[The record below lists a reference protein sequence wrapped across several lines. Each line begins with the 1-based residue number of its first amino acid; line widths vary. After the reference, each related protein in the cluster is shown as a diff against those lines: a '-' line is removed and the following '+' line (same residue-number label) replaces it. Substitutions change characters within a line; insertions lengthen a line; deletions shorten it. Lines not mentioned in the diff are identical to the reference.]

1 MTSSSNPLNSALR
14 KITLCSSLIIGL
26 SACGGGS
33 SKSHNDSQLLDLEI
47 TKNSS
52 EVIPTI
58 EPSKVVLRV
67 METTDLHANI
77 MNYNYYRGT
86 ADDSVGLV
94 KTATLIEIARAEV
107 KNSVL
112 VDNGDLLQGSPLG
125 DYVAKVKGL
134 EENEVHPIYKAM
146 NLLNYDAAN
155 IGNHEFNFGLP
166 FLKQAIDDANFP
178 YTSAN
183 VFFDD
188 HDTDDSN
195 DIPYFKPYLLQ
206 EKNVLDADGNAHQL
220 TIGYIGFVPPQV
232 MQWDKNNLETRVK
245 AKDIVD
251 MAKHYVPMMK
261 ADGADIIIAIPHSGL
276 VTSERLGGDENASF
290 YLSQVEGIDAI
301 MFGHAHRNFP
311 GHSSYDDLE
320 GVDNVKGTINGV
332 AAVMP
337 GYWGKYL
344 GYIDLTLEKSADDPW
359 VVVDSISILKPIS
372 QSNPDRSVT
381 SLVESHAGIEEAVQH
396 DHELVNTWVSEPFA
410 KISQPINSFFALVQ
424 DDPSIQVVT
433 DAQTWYVKTIVQGTD
448 LENFPILSVGAPFRA
463 GRGGSDDFTD
473 LSAGDVSYGNVADLY
488 IYPNTLKVLQL
499 NGEEVKQWL
508 EMSAGQFNTIA
519 AGSQD
524 VELINQDFPSYNFD
538 VIDGIE
544 YEIDVSQAPRYDKL
558 GNLVDINN
566 SRIKNITYQGEPIN
580 LAQNFLVVSNNY
592 RAAGGGNFPG
602 ISAEK
607 IVIDA
612 PNENRQTVADYLIF
626 STEENPETGFD
637 PSADNN
643 WSFTPLANTRVVFKG
658 SSKNGA
664 QDFAEQNP
672 ALIYSH
678 IDADGYGVY
687 SLNLGL

>member
-1 MTSSSNPLNSALR
+1 MIISSNSLSSSLQ
-14 KITLCSSLIIGL
+14 KIALCSSIVMGL
-26 SACGGGS
+26 SACGGDN
-33 SKSHNDSQLLDLEI
+33 KSDTKIKAVDQGPVITTSQ
-47 TKNSS
+47 
-52 EVIPTI
+52 
-58 EPSKVVLRV
+58 VVLRV

-77 MNYNYYRGT
+77 MNYNYYRG
-86 ADDSVGLV
+86 APDDSVGLV
-94 KTATLIEIARAEV
+94 KTASLIMAARAEV

-134 EENEVHPIYKAM
+134 EENDVHPIYKAM
-146 NLLNYDAAN
+146 NLLDYDAAN

-195 DIPYFKPYLLQ
+195 DIPYFSPYLIQ
-206 EKNVLDADGNAHQL
+206 HKNVLDVDGNTHQL

-232 MQWDKNNLETRVK
+232 MQWDKSNLETRVK

-251 MAKHYVPMMK
+251 MAKRYVPQMK

-276 VTSERLGGDENASF
+276 VTSERLGDDENASF
-290 YLSQVEGIDAI
+290 YLSQVAGIDAI

-311 GHSSYDDLE
+311 GHSSYDGLA

-344 GYIDLTLEKSADDPW
+344 GYIDLTLEKNADDVW
-359 VVVDSISILKPIS
+359 SVVDSESILKPIS

-381 SLVESHAGIEEAVQH
+381 SLVESHVGITEAVQH

-433 DAQTWYVKTIVQGTD
+433 DAQTWYVQTIVQGTALED
-448 LENFPILSVGAPFRA
+448 LPILSVGAPFRA

-473 LSAGDVSYGNVADLY
+473 LTAGDVSYGNVADLY
-488 IYPNTLKVLQL
+488 IYPNTLKVLKL
-499 NGEEVKQWL
+499 NGAEVKQWL

-519 AGSQD
+519 VGSQD
-524 VELINQDFPSYNFD
+524 VELINNDFPSYNFD
-538 VIDGIE
+538 VIDGID
-544 YEIDVSQAPRYDKL
+544 YEIDVSQAARYDKS
-558 GNLVDINN
+558 GNLVDVNN
-566 SRIKNITYQGEPIN
+566 SRIKNLTYQGEAIN
-580 LAQNFLVVSNNY
+580 LTQEFLVVSNNY
-592 RAAGGGNFPG
+592 RASGGGNFPS
-602 ISAEK
+602 INSEK

-626 STEENPETGFD
+626 STEKNPETGFD

-643 WSFTPLANTRVVFKG
+643 WSFTPLANTTVLFNG
-658 SSKNGA
+658 SSKDAA
-664 QDFAEQNP
+664 QTFAGQNP
-672 ALIYSH
+672 ALTYSQMN
-678 IDADGYGVY
+678 ADGYGIY
-687 SLNLGL
+687 RLNLGYSL

>member
-1 MTSSSNPLNSALR
+1 MKTPSNHFIRAALY
-14 KITLCSSLIIGL
+14 SSLVIGL

-33 SKSHNDSQLLDLEI
+33 SSKDIVKAPTEQIPSINPEIIPEETSSQ
-47 TKNSS
+47 
-52 EVIPTI
+52 
-58 EPSKVVLRV
+58 VVLRV

-77 MNYNYYRGT
+77 MNYNYYRGS

-94 KTATLIEIARAEV
+94 KTASLIQAARAEV

-146 NLLNYDAAN
+146 NLLDYDAAN

-188 HDTDDSN
+188 HDNDDTN

-206 EKNVLDADGNAHQL
+206 EKNVLDAEGNAHQL

-251 MAKHYVPMMK
+251 MANHYVPMMK

-276 VTSERLGGDENASF
+276 VASERLGGDENASF

-311 GHSSYDDLE
+311 GHSSYDDLA

-344 GYIDLTLEKSADDPW
+344 GYIDLTLEKSADGAW
-359 VVVDSISILKPIS
+359 SVTDSESILKAIS
-372 QSNPDRSVT
+372 QSNPDRSIT
-381 SLVESHAGIEEAVQH
+381 SLVESHAGIEEAVKH
-396 DHELVNTWVSEPFA
+396 DHELVNAWVSAPFA

-424 DDPSIQVVT
+424 DDSSIQVVT
-433 DAQTWYVKTIVQGTD
+433 DAQAWYVETIVKGTE
-448 LENFPILSVGAPFRA
+448 LEGLPILSVGAPFRA
-463 GRGGSDDFTD
+463 GRGGADDFTD

-488 IYPNTLKVLQL
+488 IYPNTLKVLLL

-524 VELINQDFPSYNFD
+524 VELINPDFPSYNFD

-544 YEIDVSQAPRYDKL
+544 YEIDVSQASRYDSS
-558 GNLVDINN
+558 GDLVDVNN

-580 LAQNFLVVSNNY
+580 LTQNFLVVSNNY
-592 RAAGGGNFPG
+592 RASGGGNFPG
-602 ISAEK
+602 INSEK
-607 IVIDA
+607 IVVDA

-626 STEENPETGFD
+626 STDENPETGFD
-637 PSADNN
+637 PSADGN
-643 WSFTPLANTRVVFKG
+643 WSFTPLTNTRIVFKG
-658 SSKNGA
+658 SSKDVA
-664 QDFAEQNP
+664 QTFAGENP
-672 ALIYSH
+672 ALNYSNL
-678 IDADGYGVY
+678 DADGYGVY
-687 SLNLGL
+687 TLDLGPIN

>member
-1 MTSSSNPLNSALR
+1 MTFSSNSLR
-14 KITLCSSLIIGL
+14 NITLCSSLIIGL

-33 SKSHNDSQLLDLEI
+33 SKSKNNSQLLDVEI

-58 EPSKVVLRV
+58 ESSKVVLRI

-276 VTSERLGGDENASF
+276 VTRERLGGDENASF

-344 GYIDLTLEKSADDPW
+344 GYIDLTLEKSAADTW
-359 VVVDSISILKPIS
+359 SVVDSISILKPIS
-372 QSNPDRSVT
+372 QTNPDRSVT

-410 KISQPINSFFALVQ
+410 KISKPINSFFALVQ

-448 LENFPILSVGAPFRA
+448 LENLPILSVGAPFRA

-499 NGEEVKQWL
+499 NGAEVKQWL
-508 EMSAGQFNTIA
+508 EMSTGQFNTIA
-519 AGSQD
+519 AGSQG

-544 YEIDVSQAPRYDKL
+544 YEIDVSQAPRYDKS

-580 LAQNFLVVSNNY
+580 LGQDFLVVSNNY

-643 WSFTPLANTRVVFKG
+643 WSFTPLANTSVVFKG
-658 SSKNGA
+658 SSKDVA
-664 QDFAEQNP
+664 QDFADQNP

-678 IDADGYGVY
+678 IDTEGYGVY
-687 SLNLGL
+687 SLNLGLGDL

>member
-1 MTSSSNPLNSALR
+1 MQTPNHSLR
-14 KITLCSSLIIGL
+14 SLALCSSLILGL
-26 SACGGGS
+26 SACGGDNNSNSAPQNNALS
-33 SKSHNDSQLLDLEI
+33 SGAETSQ
-47 TKNSS
+47 
-52 EVIPTI
+52 
-58 EPSKVVLRV
+58 VVLRV

-86 ADDSVGLV
+86 VDDSVGLV
-94 KTATLIEIARAEV
+94 KTASLIKAARAEV
-107 KNSVL
+107 SNSVL

-134 EENEVHPIYKAM
+134 DENEVHPIYKAM
-146 NLLNYDAAN
+146 NLLDYDAAN

-188 HDTDDSN
+188 HDGDDSN
-195 DIPYFKPYLLQ
+195 DIPYFEPYLLQ
-206 EKNVLDADGNAHQL
+206 EKSVIDIDGQAHSL
-220 TIGYIGFVPPQV
+220 MIGYIGFVPPQV
-232 MQWDKNNLETRVK
+232 MQWDKNNLETRVI

-251 MAKHYVPMMK
+251 MANHYVPKMK
-261 ADGADIIIAIPHSGL
+261 AAGADIIIAIPHSGL
-276 VTSERLGGDENASF
+276 VTSSRLGDDENASY
-290 YLSQVEGIDAI
+290 YLSQVEGIDAL

-311 GHSSYDDLE
+311 GHSSYDNLA
-320 GVDNVKGTINGV
+320 GVDNVKGTINGI

-344 GYIDLTLEKSADDPW
+344 GYIDLTLEKSTDDTW
-359 VVVDSISILKPIS
+359 SVIDSESILKPIS

-381 SLVESHAGIEEAVQH
+381 SLVESHAEIANAIQH
-396 DHELVNTWVSEPFA
+396 DHDEVNTWVSEPFA
-410 KISQPINSFFALVQ
+410 KISQPINSFFALIQ

-433 DAQTWYVKTIVQGTD
+433 DAQAWYVEGLVKGTE
-448 LENFPILSVGAPFRA
+448 LESLPILSVGAPFRA

-473 LSAGDVSYGNVADLY
+473 LSAGAVSYGNVADLY

-499 NGEEVKQWL
+499 TGEEIKQWL

-519 AGSQD
+519 AGSQG
-524 VELINQDFPSYNFD
+524 VALINKDFPSYNFD

-544 YEIDVSQAPRYDKL
+544 YEIDISQAPRYDKS
-558 GNLVDINN
+558 GNLLDANA
-566 SRIKNITYQGEPIN
+566 SRIKNLRYQGMA
-580 LAQNFLVVSNNY
+580 LDLGQVFLVVSNNY

-602 ISAEK
+602 ISSDK

-612 PNENRQTVADYLIF
+612 PNENRQTVADYLIQR
-626 STEENPETGFD
+626 TDENPETGFD
-637 PSADNN
+637 PSADDN
-643 WSFTPLANTRVVFKG
+643 WSFTPLANTRVIFNG
-658 SSKNGA
+658 SSKDAA
-664 QDFAEQNP
+664 QALAEKNP

-678 IDADGYGVY
+678 IDDDGYGVY
-687 SLNLGL
+687 QLDLAAPEL

>member
-1 MTSSSNPLNSALR
+1 MKLSNYPLSKIALC
-14 KITLCSSLIIGL
+14 LSLTVGL
-26 SACGGGS
+26 SACGSG
-33 SKSHNDSQLLDLEI
+33 SKSNNEAPKVIDPIIDPVI
-47 TKNSS
+47 KPNSS
-52 EVIPTI
+52 VI
-58 EPSKVVLRV
+58 LRV

-77 MNYNYYRGT
+77 MNYNYYRGS

-94 KTATLIEIARAEV
+94 KTASLIKQARNEV

-146 NLLNYDAAN
+146 NLLDYDAAN

-166 FLKQAIDDANFP
+166 FLKQAINDANFP

-195 DIPYFKPYLLQ
+195 DIPYFEPYLIK
-206 EKNVLDADGNAHQL
+206 EKNVLDEDGNAHQL
-220 TIGYIGFVPPQV
+220 MIGYIGFVPPQV
-232 MQWDKNNLETRVK
+232 MQWDKSNLEARVK

-251 MAKHYVPMMK
+251 MANYYVPKMK
-261 ADGADIIIAIPHSGL
+261 AAGADIIIAIPHSGL
-276 VTSERLGGDENASF
+276 ETSERLGGDENAS
-290 YLSQVEGIDAI
+290 YHLSKVAGIDAI

-311 GHSSYDDLE
+311 GHSSYDNLE

-332 AAVMP
+332 PAVMP

-344 GYIDLTLEKSADDPW
+344 GYVDLTLEKNADDVW
-359 VVVDSISILKPIS
+359 SVVSSESILKPIS
-372 QSNPDRSVT
+372 QSNSDRTIT
-381 SLVESHAGIEEAVQH
+381 SLVESHTGIVEAVKH
-396 DHELVNTWVSEPFA
+396 DHELVNAWVSEPFA

-433 DAQTWYVKTIVQGTD
+433 DAQAWYVASIVKGTA
-448 LENFPILSVGAPFRA
+448 LESLPILSVGAPFRA
-463 GRGGSDDFTD
+463 GRGGADDFTD

-488 IYPNTLKVLQL
+488 IYPNTLKVLKL
-499 NGEEVKQWL
+499 TGDEIKQWL

-519 AGSQD
+519 VGSQD
-524 VELINQDFPSYNFD
+524 AELINTNFPSYNFD

-544 YEIDVSQAPRYDKL
+544 YEIDISQAPRYDTS
-558 GNLVDINN
+558 GNLLNANASRINN
-566 SRIKNITYQGEPIN
+566 IRYQDEALN
-580 LAQNFLVVSNNY
+580 LEQEFLVVSNNY
-592 RAAGGGNFPG
+592 RASGGGNFPG
-602 ISAEK
+602 VVSEK

-612 PNENRQTVADYLIF
+612 PNENRQTVADYLIHR
-626 STEENPETGFD
+626 TQQNPDTGFD

-643 WSFTPLANTRVVFKG
+643 WSFTPLANTSVVFNS
-658 SSKNGA
+658 SSKDAA
-664 QDFAEQNP
+664 QTFAGQNL
-672 ALIYSH
+672 ALTYSH
-678 IDADGYGVY
+678 LNDEGFGVY
-687 SLNLGL
+687 RLNLAD